1 MLKYIWKNKIMLIII
16 LLAFWLVPQTIG
28 LSEQSQTESIVTAIG
43 IDKQDNEFE
52 VSLQYIIP
60 NATDGPEGL
69 KIVSEKGESVGS
81 AIEKI
86 KLQLGKLSGF
96 AHCKFLAFNDEACE
110 DNFTSLLDFL
120 IRRKTNTNNIILI
133 NTPDS
138 AKDLLSMS
146 SKLDSDL
153 YSFLNNNGSN
163 NELEDFHDL
172 RTVGD
177 YYGSYFSPVKCMVIN
192 SVSIKDSSS
201 GSASGSESGS
211 GESSS
216 GSQSSGSSTSESK
229 KELENKGKLLIIKDA
244 KKLITLTEEE
254 SDNLNLFNPR
264 IKRDNFTV
272 KNFSEGHLNNSN
284 ILFNVLNKIY
294 TAKAYFKNGQPYY
307 KVNLKLYVR
316 TGEVISQ
323 NLSQKDYAVLQEDF
337 SPKLVSA
344 MREEVLKSLRLA
356 EENFKKNNYDVID
369 CYNWFYKT
377 KNKEL
382 KEYLKT
388 LENKDEFIK
397 NVNFEYNIEF
407 VQTY

>member
-43 IDKQDNEFE
+43 IDKQQDEYE

-60 NATDGPEGL
+60 NSSNGPEGL
-69 KIVSEKGESVGS
+69 KIVTEKGESVGN

-96 AHCKFLAFNDEACE
+96 AHCKFLAFNDKACE
-110 DNFTSLLDFL
+110 ENFTSLLDFL

-153 YSFLNNNGSN
+153 YSFLNNNGSD

-177 YYGSYFSPVKCMVIN
+177 YYGAYFSPVKCIVIN

-201 GSASGSESGS
+201 ASGSESGS
-211 GESSS
+211 GDSSS
-216 GSQSSGSSTSESK
+216 VSQSAGASSTSESK

-244 KKLITLTEEE
+244 KKLITLNEEE
-254 SDNLNLFNPR
+254 SDNLILFNPK

-272 KNFSEGHLNNSN
+272 KNFSEGHLKNSN

-294 TAKAYFKNGQPYY
+294 TTKAYFKKGKPYY
-307 KVNLKLYVR
+307 KINLKLYVR

-337 SPKLVSA
+337 SPKLVNA
-344 MREEVLKSLRLA
+344 MREEVLKSLKLA
-356 EENFKKNNYDVID
+356 EENFKKNNYDVIN
-369 CYNWFYKT
+369 CYNDFYKT

-388 LENKDEFIK
+388 LENENEFIK
-397 NVNFEYNIEF
+397 NVNFEYDIQF